1 MYNKIRVA
9 KAQFIGKEADILSKT
24 KVPFLII
31 LMIVLI
37 AIPTMSGCSK
47 IFSFSADE
55 ESNPVSNLPAG
66 AIYINGAA
74 IRPLTLNV
82 INQAKQSIYIELSSL
97 NDQEIIHLL
106 ITKARSGVEVRLLL
120 DQWQRDNTSTI
131 KTLKNENISVQYY
144 PAEKGQFQRVRY
156 MVIDHKTAVFYG
168 SDWTTKGFDA
178 HSMAVKLSGD
188 SVGVMDKSFGKDW
201 TYTTTMSLDLPD
213 TYDLPEDN
221 VTFAITV
228 NVKQQLLNLINAATS
243 EIRIETEQL
252 SESDTIDALVEAKK
266 RGCNVKVIVSLSSA
280 ITSPDAIQEL
290 KDAQIELRYYNQPD
304 KKTMGANF
312 GIFDQ
317 TTLFVSN
324 SAWTYYS
331 FVINHEGSLTVPSPA
346 VAKKVTALFDE
357 EWANST
363 P

>member
-24 KVPFLII
+24 KVPFLIF

-37 AIPTMSGCSK
+37 VIPTMSGCNK

-106 ITKARSGVEVRLLL
+106 ITKARSGIEVRLLL

-168 SDWTTKGFDA
+168 SDWTTKGFNA

-201 TYTTTMSLDLPD
+201 TYTTTLSLDLPD

-228 NVKQQLLNLINAATS
+228 NVKQQLLNLINAAAS